1 MPKKKNRYDEAFD
14 NLWADQVSKP
24 GEYSEFEQEEA
35 AIKIQAVMRGRQTR
49 RDIAGQSKK
58 NKREKRKKQRKA
70 EKEAKKRKRREKNRI
85 DNQEIIKT
93 NALSD
98 LERKVAELEM
108 KHVEKEKKGFIA
120 GARNR
125 IFGSTQPKKD
135 KVIDHKK
142 LREEREAAARK
153 IQAIQRG
160 KVGRKKAQQQKEQ
173 LIKRE
178 NDKQIRREQLKREKE
193 ERLLRNQERNA
204 MYEEKRNAR
213 KQKLKLQSQMDA
225 DYKREQ
231 RKKAEMRRRKNKK
244 KGNAQQLLAQQ
255 RIIQYNAMVSIFNQF
270 DGDGG
275 GTISMYE
282 LRNMCIH
289 MSQENGLE
297 LPYDEELQQTI
308 NLMSKNKNATSI
320 TLSQFEDWIGTIFT
334 MSKKQMIDISRK
346 SPFHQRYVNLINIC
360 MAWLNNI
367 LENETLRRQYYDNN
381 NFPQQND
388 SKSLSPR
395 QRRKQQA
402 LIQRQQEELGYNNR
416 NAGNIRIGSDAA
428 ARRHKDI
435 METRRQNEL
444 DRIRQLEAAEKERKE
459 AEMYRAKN
467 QRSNMIEKLR

>member
-125 IFGSTQPKKD
+125 IFGSTQPKKV

-178 NDKQIRREQLKREKE
+178 NDKQIRREQLKRERE

-213 KQKLKLQSQMDA
+213 KQKLKLQSQ
-225 DYKREQ
+225 
-231 RKKAEMRRRKNKK
+231 
-244 KGNAQQLLAQQ
+244 
-255 RIIQYNAMVSIFNQF
+255 S
-270 DGDGG
+270 
-275 GTISMYE
+275 
-282 LRNMCIH
+282 
-289 MSQENGLE
+289 
-297 LPYDEELQQTI
+297 
-308 NLMSKNKNATSI
+308 
-320 TLSQFEDWIGTIFT
+320 
-334 MSKKQMIDISRK
+334 
-346 SPFHQRYVNLINIC
+346 
-360 MAWLNNI
+360 
-367 LENETLRRQYYDNN
+367 
-381 NFPQQND
+381 
-388 SKSLSPR
+388 
-395 QRRKQQA
+395 
-402 LIQRQQEELGYNNR
+402 
-416 NAGNIRIGSDAA
+416 
-428 ARRHKDI
+428 
-435 METRRQNEL
+435 
-444 DRIRQLEAAEKERKE
+444 
-459 AEMYRAKN
+459 
-467 QRSNMIEKLR
+467 